1 MTSDNFSRANRRVC
15 GGRLIDTFNVV
26 SQDSSA
32 GTKELSVG
40 CRQYSRCAE
49 KDQKEVLQ
57 MELCRRFG
65 HVARMGE
72 RRNVY
77 GVLVGKPTENDH
89 LEDPVID

>member
-1 MTSDNFSRANRRVC
+1 MTSDNFSRVNRPIC

-26 SQDSSA
+26 SQDPSA
-32 GTKELSVG
+32 GTKEMSVG

-72 RRNVY
+72 RRNAY
-77 GVLVGKPTENDH
+77 TVLVGKPIESDH
-89 LEDPVID
+89 LEDPGID